1 MDQLHGRPFHPQTQG
16 KIERYH
22 RTMKNVVKLHHYYMP
37 EELEAA
43 LKDFVE
49 YYNHQ
54 RYHESLQNLTPAD
67 VYYGRGEMILHERK
81 RIKMETLKQRRL
93 NYEKI
98 KTAKDCTEKKEIIHS
113 QKHETLLK
121 EKSTLV

>member
-98 KTAKDCTEKKEIIHS
+98 KTAKDCTEKKEIINS
-113 QKHETLLK
+113 
-121 EKSTLV
+121 

>member
-1 MDQLHGRPFHPQTQG
+1 MTTY
-16 KIERYH
+16 K
-22 RTMKNVVKLHHYYMP
+22 
-37 EELEAA
+37 
-43 LKDFVE
+43 
-49 YYNHQ
+49 

-98 KTAKDCTEKKEIIHS
+98 KTAKDCTEKKEIIY
-113 QKHETLLK
+113 
-121 EKSTLV
+121 